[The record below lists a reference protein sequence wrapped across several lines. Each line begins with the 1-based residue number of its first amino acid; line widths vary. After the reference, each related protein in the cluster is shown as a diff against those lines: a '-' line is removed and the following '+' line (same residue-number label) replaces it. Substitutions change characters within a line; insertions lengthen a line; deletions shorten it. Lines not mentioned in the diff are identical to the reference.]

1 MMNFD
6 NVTKKAYI
14 QNINNSRLCIS
25 VTISWFKLIS
35 LQPDFDKTYSYPK
48 DLHEAKYQFL
58 ISKHENT
65 GLTLYRMGLFGA
77 VHK

>member
-1 MMNFD
+1 MLQ
-6 NVTKKAYI
+6 KKHTYRI
-14 QNINNSRLCIS
+14 LIIRDS
-25 VTISWFKLIS
+25 VSGKTISWFKLIS
-35 LQPDFDKTYSYPK
+35 LQPDFYKTYSYPK

>member
-1 MMNFD
+1 MLQ
-6 NVTKKAYI
+6 KKHTYRI
-14 QNINNSRLCIS
+14 LIIWDS
-25 VTISWFKLIS
+25 VSGKTISWFKLIS